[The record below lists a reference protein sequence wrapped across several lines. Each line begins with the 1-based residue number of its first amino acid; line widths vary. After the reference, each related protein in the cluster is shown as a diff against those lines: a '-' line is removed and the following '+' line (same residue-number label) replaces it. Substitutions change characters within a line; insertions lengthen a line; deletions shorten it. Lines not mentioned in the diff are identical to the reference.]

1 MSLKISTL
9 LCTCIMYI
17 CPLQNAPYEHASL
30 SDLIKTDHKILNK
43 VMMVFASLCSEI
55 GEHKEKVSWW
65 VWSLMSGCG
74 H

>member
-1 MSLKISTL
+1 MY
-9 LCTCIMYI
+9 LCM

-30 SDLIKTDHKILNK
+30 GDLIKTDHKILNK

-55 GEHKEKVSWW
+55 GEHKEKVSGCGHWW
-65 VWSLMSGCG
+65 VSGCG